1 MRGLPN
7 KTRRRKSPRQY
18 ELTIRLASEEVE
30 SVRSLAKEAGHSMA
44 EFVRILLL
52 VKGDHLERVGSSS
65 RPRKTSSATDPTLLY
80 HLARIGNNLNQ
91 IARRVNSLEKGKG
104 VPVDFL
110 YQLVSVERDLSS
122 FLPID
127 GKAPGEKGLREG
139 SANRSLKPVDAD

>member
-7 KTRRRKSPRQY
+7 KTRRRKSPRKY
-18 ELTIRLASEEVE
+18 ELTIRLASDEVE

-52 VKGDHLERVGSSS
+52 AKGAHLERVGSSS

-91 IARRVNSLEKGKG
+91 IARGVNGRSMTGIEVLIRIA
-104 VPVDFL
+104 VI
-110 YQLVSVERDLSS
+110 ERDLKKI
-122 FLPID
+122 LD
-127 GKAPGEKGLREG
+127 GTH
-139 SANRSLKPVDAD
+139 